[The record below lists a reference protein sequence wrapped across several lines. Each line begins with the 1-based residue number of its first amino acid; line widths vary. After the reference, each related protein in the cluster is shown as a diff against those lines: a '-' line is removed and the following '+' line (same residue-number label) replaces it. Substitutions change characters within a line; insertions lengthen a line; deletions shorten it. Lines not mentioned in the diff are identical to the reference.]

1 MFLTLKDF
9 LDQFPPITISR
20 DEFVKKFIVTY
31 VTNPSLDDLF
41 NFKAKRV
48 IKDDTD
54 KRYINREA
62 IIDYFYDIVIAN
74 RYTYLTKFYKS
85 YFEVPNPYSLKWGNE
100 DIYTEGDT
108 KEICKA
114 IDKFNNSIN
123 NKVINNKSNIKLNV
137 KSNDKGN
144 IKLIIKLNESIEDN
158 LNNILDLKINSI
170 SMQKND
176 QSRRIIRN
184 LNYLDILHLTKI
196 TNSVKC
202 KTSFWQTFINL
213 YNNLVLEDRLFTP
226 ACIDKCLEIKSLKG
240 ANETNYNCLYY
251 HIQQYQPK
259 ASILNPYTINWILKN
274 IFGNSGSLFTPV
286 LSWCSYI
293 NAFMHSDF
301 TEYVG
306 VDVMQP
312 VVDRVQFLFD
322 YYQNELK
329 PNLSTKEQQ
338 SLNKKTINLYCQPSE
353 SLDKKFISKYE
364 NHFDAVLMCPP
375 YYNMEIYPNG
385 QQSTD
390 EYKSYDEW
398 LIKYWEA
405 TVKLIHSVL
414 KKPNGKFG
422 FIVNDYKSLKDD
434 NYPLIN
440 DLNMIVSKYFKLI
453 NVYHLVNRGSPL
465 RVNFKNRTEMLFIW
479 GHS

>member
-1 MFLTLKDF
+1 MFLTLQDF
-9 LDQFPPITISR
+9 LDQFPPVKMTR
-20 DEFVKKFIVTY
+20 EEFIKRFIVTY
-31 VTNPSLDDLF
+31 VSTPTLEDLF

-48 IKDDTD
+48 IKDEND
-54 KRYINREA
+54 KRYINKEK
-62 IIDYFYDIVIAN
+62 IIDYFYDIVITN

-85 YFEVPNPYSLKWGNE
+85 YFEVPNPYSLKWGDGLPSLN
-100 DIYTEGDT
+100 IFTEGDT
-108 KEICKA
+108 ANIKLA
-114 IDKFNNSIN
+114 IDKFN
-123 NKVINNKSNIKLNV
+123 KSKTRKDFEDSFNDLLELN
-137 KSNDKGN
+137 
-144 IKLIIKLNESIEDN
+144 
-158 LNNILDLKINSI
+158 INSI

-213 YNNLVLEDRLFTP
+213 YNDLVLEDRLFTP

-259 ASILNPYTINWILKN
+259 ASILNPYTINWILRH
-274 IFGNSGSLFTPV
+274 IFGNSGALFTPV

-293 NAFMHSDF
+293 NAFMHTDF

-329 PNLSTKEQQ
+329 KSLSNEEQLL
-338 SLNKKTINLYCQPSE
+338 LNKKTIDLYCQPSE
-353 SLDKKFISKYE
+353 SLGKKFITKYN

-398 LIKYWEA
+398 LVKYWEA
-405 TVKLIHSVL
+405 TVKIVHSVL

-434 NYPLIN
+434 NFPLIK
-440 DLNMIVSKYFKLI
+440 DLNMIASKYFKLL

>member
-9 LDQFPPITISR
+9 LDNFPPITISR
-20 DEFVKKFIVTY
+20 DEFKKKFIVTY

-41 NFKAKRV
+41 NLKAKRV
-48 IKDDTD
+48 IKDETD
-54 KRYINREA
+54 KRYINRET
-62 IIDYFYDIVIAN
+62 IIDYFYDIVIVN

-85 YFEVPNPYSLKWGNE
+85 YFEVPSPYSLKWGDE
-100 DIYTEGDT
+100 DIFTEGDT
-108 KEICKA
+108 AGLTKA
-114 IDKFNNSIN
+114 INKFNNKANN
-123 NKVINNKSNIKLNV
+123 NKIIKLNV
-137 KSNDKGN
+137 NPKLKS
-144 IKLIIKLNESIEDN
+144 IIKLNESNEDN
-158 LNNILDLKINSI
+158 LNKILDLEINSI

-176 QSRRIIRN
+176 NSRRIIRN

-240 ANETNYNCLYY
+240 ANEINYNCLYY

-259 ASILNPYTINWILKN
+259 ASILNPYTINWILRN

-293 NAFMHSDF
+293 NAFMHTDF

-329 PNLSTKEQQ
+329 PSLSKKEQT
-338 SLNKKTINLYCQPSE
+338 SLNKKSIKLFCQPSE
-353 SLDKKFISKYE
+353 SLGKKFIAKYE

-375 YYNMEIYPNG
+375 YFNMEIYPNG
-385 QQSTD
+385 LQSTD
-390 EYKSYDEW
+390 EYKTYDEW
-398 LIKYWEA
+398 LVKYWEE
-405 TVKLIHSVL
+405 TVKLISKVL

-440 DLNMIVSKYFKLI
+440 DLNLIVSKYFKLI

-479 GHS
+479 GH

>member
-20 DEFVKKFIVTY
+20 DEFIKKFIVTY
-31 VTNPSLDDLF
+31 VTNPSLEDLF

-62 IIDYFYDIVIAN
+62 IIDYFYDIVIVN
-74 RYTYLTKFYKS
+74 RYVYLTNFYKN
-85 YFEVPNPYSLKWGNE
+85 YFEVPNPYTLKWGNE
-100 DIYTEGDT
+100 NIFTEGDT
-108 KEICKA
+108 TEISKA
-114 IDKFNNSIN
+114 IDIFNKKLDKKIDKKIDKKLDKKLDNEN
-123 NKVINNKSNIKLNV
+123 FNK
-137 KSNDKGN
+137 
-144 IKLIIKLNESIEDN
+144 
-158 LNNILDLKINSI
+158 ILDLKINSI

-259 ASILNPYTINWILKN
+259 ASILNPYTINWILRN
-274 IFGNSGSLFTPV
+274 IFGNSGALFTPV

-293 NAFMHSDF
+293 NAFMHTDF

-312 VVDRVQFLFD
+312 VVDRVQFVFD
-322 YYQNELK
+322 YYQKELK
-329 PNLSTKEQQ
+329 KDLSTKEQQ
-338 SLNKKTINLYCQPSE
+338 LLNKKTINLYCQPSE

-385 QQSTD
+385 KQSTD

-398 LIKYWEA
+398 LLKYWEA
-405 TVKLIHSVL
+405 TVKLIHLVL

-479 GHS
+479 GGGSS